1 MSETSRIVK
10 NTGFLYFRMLFVMAV
25 SLFTSRVILQSLGAE
40 DYGLYNVVAGIV
52 IMLSFINSSASAAS
66 SRFLT
71 FALGRK
77 DDPEYDYKKIFSTSF
92 AIHLFIAIAILAVGE
107 TLGLWYFYNKMVIP
121 ESRQVA
127 AFWVYQIS
135 LINILVSFT
144 QVPYNASIIAHE
156 KMSVYAYVGI
166 FETVAKLAVAYIIYI
181 CSADKLIVYA
191 LLLFSITS
199 CISVFYRIYCI
210 RNFGND
216 CRLTICK
223 ERRLYK
229 RLLCYSGWD
238 LLGCFGSTARSQG
251 VNLVINLFFSL
262 TVNAARTV
270 ASQVEAALNSFTANF
285 QTAVRPV
292 IIKHYSAG
300 ETEKAVSLLYNTAKY
315 SFFLFSCL
323 AIPIIVEC
331 DSVIRL
337 WLVNPPEYTIEFVRI
352 VLIIFM
358 FETVCKSLNIGVHAC
373 GDVKTFNIFAGL
385 RVFIELPVI
394 YFLLD
399 MGMSPLSAF
408 YVIFCTTILILIV
421 NIAVLHKNIASFTF
435 TGFMSKTLVP
445 CIIVILL
452 PVLFTVA
459 IHQIEINYVLLKVL
473 MSFAVYNYLLLPMI
487 FFVVLSKDQRQM
499 VLGKVKHVIHK

>member
-1 MSETSRIVK
+1 
-10 NTGFLYFRMLFVMAV
+10 MAV

-77 DDPEYDYKKIFSTSF
+77 NDPEYDYRKFFSTSF
-92 AIHLFIAIAILAVGE
+92 AIHLFIAIAILIIGE

-135 LINILVSFT
+135 LFNILVSFT

-166 FETVAKLAVAYIIYI
+166 FETVAKLAVAYVIYI
-181 CSADKLIVYA
+181 YDTDKLIVYA
-191 LLLFSITS
+191 LLLFTITS
-199 CISVFYRIYCI
+199 SISVFYRIYCI

-216 CRLTICK
+216 CRLSMCK

-229 RLLCYSGWD
+229 RLLSYSGWD
-238 LLGCFGSTARSQG
+238 LLGCFGSAARSQG
-251 VNLVINLFFSL
+251 VNLIINLFFSL

-331 DSVIRL
+331 DSVINL
-337 WLVNPPEYTIEFVRI
+337 WLVNPPEFTIDFVRI

-358 FETVCKSLNIGVHAC
+358 FETMCKSLNIGVHAC

-385 RVFIELPVI
+385 RVFVELPII
-394 YFLLD
+394 YFLLN

-421 NIAVLHKNIASFTF
+421 NIAVLHKNIVSFTF
-435 TGFMSKTLVP
+435 AGFISKTLFP
-445 CIIVILL
+445 CIIVVLL
-452 PVLFTVA
+452 PVLVTVA
-459 IHQIEINYVLLKVL
+459 VHQIAINLAAVKVIL
-473 MSFAVYNYLLLPMI
+473 SFAVYNSFLLPMI
-487 FFVVLSKDQRQM
+487 FLVVLSKEQRQM
-499 VLGKVKHVIHK
+499 VLNKVKQVLHK

>member
-40 DYGLYNVVAGIV
+40 DYGLYNVVAGVV

-77 DDPEYDYKKIFSTSF
+77 DDPEYDYRKIFSTSF
-92 AIHLFIAIAILAVGE
+92 AIHLFIAIAILIVGE

-135 LINILVSFT
+135 LVNILVSFT

-181 CSADKLIVYA
+181 CNTDKLIVYA
-191 LLLFSITS
+191 LMLFCITS
-199 CISVFYRIYCI
+199 AISVFYRIFCL
-210 RNFGND
+210 RNFGDD
-216 CRLTICK
+216 CRLSICK
-223 ERRLYK
+223 EKSLYK
-229 RLLCYSGWD
+229 RLLGFSGWD
-238 LLGCFGSTARSQG
+238 LLGCFGSAARTQG
-251 VNLVINLFFSL
+251 VNLIINLFFSL

-300 ETEKAVSLLYNTAKY
+300 ETEKAISLLYNTAKF

-331 DSVIRL
+331 DSVIKL

-352 VLIIFM
+352 VLITFM

-385 RVFIELPVI
+385 RVFIELPLI
-394 YFLLD
+394 YFLLKI
-399 MGMSPLSAF
+399 GMSPLSAF
-408 YVIFCTTILILIV
+408 YVIFCTTILILGV
-421 NIAVLHKNIASFTF
+421 NIAVLHKNIPSATF
-435 TGFMSKTLVP
+435 SGFISKVMFPCMVVIVVP
-445 CIIVILL
+445 VVTTFVVHQC
-452 PVLFTVA
+452 A
-459 IHQIEINYVLLKVL
+459 INIALLKVIIA
-473 MSFAVYNYLLLPMI
+473 FIVYNAFLLPMI
-487 FFVVLSKDQRQM
+487 FFGVLSKEQRQM
-499 VLGKVKHVIHK
+499 ALCKVKQVIRK

>member
-358 FETVCKSLNIGVHAC
+358 FETMCKSLNIGVHAC

-385 RVFIELPVI
+385 RVFVELPII
-394 YFLLD
+394 YFLLN

-421 NIAVLHKNIASFTF
+421 NIAVLHKNIVSFTF
-435 TGFMSKTLVP
+435 AGFISKTLFP
-445 CIIVILL
+445 CIIVVLL
-452 PVLFTVA
+452 PVLVTVA
-459 IHQIEINYVLLKVL
+459 VHQIAINLAAVKVIL
-473 MSFAVYNYLLLPMI
+473 SFAVYNSFLLPMI
-487 FFVVLSKDQRQM
+487 FLVVLSKEQRQM
-499 VLGKVKHVIHK
+499 VLNKVKQVLHK